1 MLYQIV
7 SFLLEVA
14 ATLVGGACL
23 LRLYMG
29 WRRMSMVNPVG
40 RFVLALT
47 DWLVLPLRRVIPP
60 RGSVDA
66 SSLLGAWLIKLLQFA
81 VMLLLLGGHG
91 WAVLP
96 VLALLGIVKLAIS
109 VATAVVLVSVIM
121 SWVQNQSSM
130 GDVFERLSAPL
141 LAPLRRVIPPIG
153 GIDLSPLALLVLLQI
168 ASIMLG
174 AAQAR
179 LLGGAVIGV

>member
-1 MLYQIV
+1 MLYQII

-29 WRRMSMVNPVG
+29 WRRMSMQNPVG

-47 DWLVLPLRRVIPP
+47 DWLVLPLRRLLPP
-60 RGSVDA
+60 RGSLDA
-66 SSLLGAWLIKLLQFA
+66 ASLLGAWLVKLLQFI
-81 VMLLLLGGHG
+81 VMMLLLGGHS

-96 VLALLGIVKLAIS
+96 VLALLGIFKLAIS
-109 VATAVVLVSVIM
+109 VATSVVLVSVLL
-121 SWVQNQSSM
+121 SWTQSRSPI
-130 GDVFERLSAPL
+130 GDVFDRLSAPL
-141 LAPLRRVIPPIG
+141 LAPLRRIIPLIG

-174 AAQAR
+174 AAQAS
-179 LLGGAVIGV
+179 LLGGVVLGV